1 MDDLGHWTTTLTVP
15 ESAYGFI
22 YVITNLE
29 TNRKY
34 IGKKQMVSKRTRPP
48 LKGKKR
54 KRIEFVESDW
64 KTYVSSSNELVNDIQ
79 KIGKENFKFEILEQ
93 FNSREE
99 LVQAEIGLITEQ
111 DLKNPNYLNLKSGGS
126 GGFNAATATA
136 RTGGVGRIGLV
147 IIEY

>member
-22 YVITNLE
+22 YIITNLE

-64 KTYVSSSNELVNDIQ
+64 RTYVSSSNEMVNDMQ
-79 KIGKENFKFEILEQ
+79 KIGKENFKFEILRFCDNKSQLAYYEAKEQ
-93 FNSREE
+93 FDRE
-99 LVQAEIGLITEQ
+99 VLIKEEYY
-111 DLKNPNYLNLKSGGS
+111 NGMINLRLSK
-126 GGFNAATATA
+126 
-136 RTGGVGRIGLV
+136 IK
-147 IIEY
+147 I